1 MGLPLR
7 PLVPDAEKKPYQF
20 GVCDIEAS
28 DWIKFLVIGYYS
40 EVLNPDGSREREI
53 LEYFEDMADFCDWI
67 FDPHLQPHDEIYAH
81 FGGKYDFQFII
92 KELFF
97 DKSRYYID
105 EMIPRGSG
113 LLCFSVSTIRQE
125 DYLFKEDEKKFIKKV
140 GKKILIKDRTIVFKD
155 SSALLPF
162 SLASITENFGVENI
176 KLSID
181 YESIKEVTP
190 ELLNYLKYDLKGL
203 YQSMRKFF
211 DWDLI
216 KKAGHASTM
225 ASQAIKVYRTYMTK
239 TIPSL
244 SNEVDE
250 FVRGSY
256 FGGRTEIFK
265 PFFRQNDP
273 YTLLKTYDV
282 NSLYPYVMW
291 QNEFPTKYKCETEDF
306 IDSEMGFYDVE
317 VEVPEMYIPPLGT
330 VFDPNG
336 WGRFIFPT
344 GIFRGKWTTVE
355 LLYAMSLG
363 VKIRKVYRGLIFQ
376 NGGPIFRHYIND
388 LYEKRKASKKN
399 SVDDIMCKLLMNST
413 YGRFGLNTEREQVE
427 FDYGQLGVSPLM
439 EIPLN
444 DDGSNVIR
452 LMKKNIHLDKTFNN
466 VAIPSYVTAYARIH
480 MHKQYMKDESA
491 IYYTDTDSLFTTHEY
506 EENEKALGEMKLEY
520 KAKSACFLLPKTYFV
535 DTLVPFWKGYDDQ
548 GKEFKTSKKIV
559 MKGFDKKKISKF
571 QLEDFYCALE
581 GDLRRLKT
589 TNPEKFATFK
599 TAVKN
604 NKFLMLLQE
613 SPREIRSR
621 YDKRRI
627 IKTNGPQIWDTEPLH
642 IRDGEIVNM
651 PDIKTKNHFKAFD
664 QAFNEALARYED

>member
-7 PLVPDAEKKPYQF
+7 PLFPEERKPYQF

-28 DWIKFLVIGYYS
+28 DWIKFLVIGYYT
-40 EVLNPDGSREREI
+40 EELNEDGSRKREI

-97 DKSRYYID
+97 DKSKYYIHD
-105 EMIPRGSG
+105 MIPRGSG
-113 LLCFSVSTIRQE
+113 LLTFSVSTFYE
-125 DYLFKEDEKKFIKKV
+125 TDYVSKNEEKNYIKTV
-140 GKKILIKDRTIVFKD
+140 GKKHLVKDRTIVFKD

-176 KLSID
+176 KMTID
-181 YESIKEVTP
+181 YDSIKEVTP
-190 ELLNYLKYDLKGL
+190 ELLKYLEYDLKGL

-216 KKAGHASTM
+216 KKAGPASTM
-225 ASQAIKVYRTYMTK
+225 ASQALRVYRTYMAK
-239 TIPSL
+239 PIHSL
-244 SNEVDE
+244 SAETDS

-273 YTLLKTYDV
+273 YVLLKTYDV

-291 QNEFPTKYKCETEDF
+291 QNDFPSKLKCTTTDF

-317 VEVPEMYIPPLGT
+317 VEVPEMYVPPLGT
-330 VFDPNG
+330 VFDPDG

-344 GIFRGKWTTVE
+344 GVFRGQWTTVE

-363 VKIRKVYRGLIFQ
+363 VKIRKVYKGLIFY

-413 YGRFGLNTEREQVE
+413 YGRFGLNTDREQVE

-444 DDGSNVIR
+444 ESGTNLIR
-452 LMKKNIHLDKTFNN
+452 LMKKEVVLDKTFNN
-466 VAIPSYVTAYARIH
+466 VAIPSYVTSYARIH
-480 MHKQYMKDESA
+480 MHKQYMKDESGLF
-491 IYYTDTDSLFTTHEY
+491 YTDTDSLFTTHEY
-506 EENEKALGEMKLEY
+506 DENDKALGEMKLEY
-520 KAKSACFLLPKTYFV
+520 KSKSACFLLPKTYFA
-535 DTLVPFWKGYDDQ
+535 DTLVPAWKGYDDD
-548 GKEFKTSKKIV
+548 GKEYKTSKKIV

-571 QLEDFYCALE
+571 EFEDFYYSLE
-581 GDLRRLKT
+581 GDLRRLRT

-604 NKFLMLLQE
+604 NEFLMLLKE

-651 PDIKTKNHFKAFD
+651 PDTKTKKDFSLFEKAFAD
-664 QAFNEALARYED
+664 AMEKY